1 MVIVALGAMTSKL
14 EIASIDSKNNI
25 RDFCPEEIAT
35 AKTMNPQD
43 SGGGFEAVDYPYHL
57 RGSIFFLLQY
67 LFKRFT
73 LF

>member
-57 RGSIFFLLQY
+57 
-67 LFKRFT
+67 
-73 LF
+73 